1 MNERELP
8 VGELHDYAAALVQV
22 RRVCVC
28 ASVRARARACQRVG
42 GRLGLGLRVKDTRS
56 DSQADGPDVTVTSH
70 TVSLREPKRLWALA
84 MGMTRKI
91 VPRERR

>member
-1 MNERELP
+1 MPLRLFRCGGC
-8 VGELHDYAAALVQV
+8 VCV
-22 RRVCVC
+22 RVC
-28 ASVRARARACQRVG
+28 ARARARASVWAA
-42 GRLGLGLRVKDTRS
+42 DS
-56 DSQADGPDVTVTSH
+56 DSGSESRIQEVTRKLTGPDVTVTSH